1 MHFVSLRGKNI
12 EPHLHDIAQ
21 LRIRVFRE
29 FPYLYDGS
37 IEYEMHYLEAYVRST
52 RSLVVLAK
60 EGGQAVGA
68 TTALPLAD
76 ADAEF
81 SEAFTAHGIDPGK
94 VYYFGESVLLPG
106 YRGRGYGHR
115 FFDAREATARESG
128 FSLASFCAVVRPTD
142 HPLKPPGYIP
152 HDRFWQGRGYAPV
165 PGLCCQYHWKD
176 IDQPQSTAKTMQFWW
191 RSL

>member
-1 MHFVSLRGKNI
+1 MHFVSLRGVDI
-12 EPHLHDIAQ
+12 APHLPEIAQ
-21 LRIRVFRE
+21 LRITVFRE

-37 IEYEMHYLEAYVRST
+37 LEYEMHYLEAYVRSA
-52 RSLVVLAK
+52 RSLVVLAR
-60 EGGQAVGA
+60 EGDQAIGA

-76 ADAEF
+76 ADTEF
-81 SEAFTAHGIDPGK
+81 REAFITQRINPET
-94 VYYFGESVLLPG
+94 VYYFGESVLLPA

-115 FFDAREATARESG
+115 FFDEREAVARQSG
-128 FSLASFCAVVRPTD
+128 FSLASFCAVVRPPD
-142 HPLKPPGYIP
+142 HPLKPAGYIP
-152 HDRFWQGRGYAPV
+152 HDRFWQGRGYSPV